1 MYHKDGVVYRRQE
14 EIPFYKKQTRLVLKN
29 CGHIDAENI
38 NEYLA
43 VGGYQALR
51 KVLFTME
58 PSEVIQ
64 VISDSN
70 LRGRGGG
77 GFPTGYKWQQV
88 ARQAEKIRYVV
99 CNGDEGDPGGIH
111 GSKRDGRRSARKMLE
126 GMIVAAYAVGA
137 QEGYVYVRAEYPLA
151 VSRLKTAIAQAEED
165 RLPW

>member
-1 MYHKDGVVYRRQE
+1 MYHKDGIVYRQQE
-14 EIPFYKKQTRLVLKN
+14 EIPFYKKQSRLVLKN

-99 CNGDEGDPGGIH
+99 CNGDEGGSGCVH
-111 GSKRDGRRSARKMLE
+111 GSKRDGRRSA
-126 GMIVAAYAVGA
+126 
-137 QEGYVYVRAEYPLA
+137 
-151 VSRLKTAIAQAEED
+151 
-165 RLPW
+165 